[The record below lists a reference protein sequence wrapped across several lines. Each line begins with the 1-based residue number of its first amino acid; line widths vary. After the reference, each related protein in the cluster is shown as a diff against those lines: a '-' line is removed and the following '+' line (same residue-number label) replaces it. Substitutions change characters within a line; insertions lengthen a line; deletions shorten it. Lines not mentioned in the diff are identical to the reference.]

1 MSTYRLTVYE
11 YNRDGETYIGTR
23 DELSEITGVAK
34 GNLYLYTVKIGTR
47 HMKLK
52 AVHKKTGEVH
62 YGTLSDLAKKTK
74 LKSSTIREAVTQ
86 REGNM
91 LNYTVTPTGQHII
104 ELSNGQ
110 RKTTGKPEAPEAPE
124 AHNVVDKTVQKRQP
138 VTPMSKYWKDMFEWS
153 TRHLRRDA

>member
-11 YNRDGETYIGTR
+11 YNRDGETHIGTR
-23 DELSEITGVAK
+23 DGLTEITGVAQ
-34 GNLYLYTVKIGTR
+34 GNLYLYTVKIWTR

-62 YGTLSDLAKKTK
+62 YGTLADLAKKTK
-74 LKSSTIREAVTQ
+74 LKLSTIREAVTH

-91 LNYTVTPTGQHII
+91 QNYTVTPTGQYII
-104 ELSNGQ
+104 EMLNGQ
-110 RKTTGKPEAPEAPE
+110 RKTTGKPKTHKVIDRTEPE
-124 AHNVVDKTVQKRQP
+124 RQP
-138 VTPMSKYWKDMFEWS
+138 VTPMSEYWKDMFEWS

>member
-34 GNLYLYTVKIGTR
+34 GNLYLYTVKIGIR
-47 HMKLK
+47 HVKLK

-86 REGNM
+86 REGN
-91 LNYTVTPTGQHII
+91 LQNYTVTPTGQHII
-104 ELSNGQ
+104 ELFNGQ
-110 RKTTGKPEAPEAPE
+110 RKITGKPEAPEA
-124 AHNVVDKTVQKRQP
+124 HKVLDRTVQKRQP
-138 VTPMSKYWKDMFEWS
+138 VTPMSDYWKDMFELS
-153 TRHLRRDA
+153 TRHLRREA

>member
-11 YNRDGETYIGTR
+11 YNRDGEIHVGTQ
-23 DELSEITGVAK
+23 DELTEITGVAK

-62 YGTLSDLAKKTK
+62 YGTLADLAKKTK
-74 LKSSTIREAVTQ
+74 LKLSTIREAVTQ

-91 LNYTVTPTGQHII
+91 QNYTVTPTGQYII
-104 ELSNGQ
+104 ELLNGQ
-110 RKTTGKPEAPEAPE
+110 RKTTGKPKE
-124 AHNVVDKTVQKRQP
+124 HNIVEKPTPKRQP
-138 VTPMSKYWKDMFEWS
+138 VTPMSEYWKDMFEWS

>member
-11 YNRDGETYIGTR
+11 YSRDGEIHVGTQ
-23 DELSEITGVAK
+23 DELTEITGVAK

-47 HMKLK
+47 HVKLK
-52 AVHKKTGEVH
+52 AVNKKTGEVH

-74 LKSSTIREAVTQ
+74 LSLSAIREAVTQ

-91 LNYTVTPTGQHII
+91 RNYTVTPTGQHIV
-104 ELSNGQ
+104 ELLNGQ
-110 RKTTGKPEAPEAPE
+110 RKTTGKPKVQK
-124 AHNVVDKTVQKRQP
+124 VVEKTTPKRQP
-138 VTPMSKYWKDMFEWS
+138 VTPMSEYAKQLFEHS

>member
-1 MSTYRLTVYE
+1 MSAYRLTVYE
-11 YNRDGETYIGTR
+11 YNRDGEIHVGTR
-23 DELSEITGVAK
+23 DELTEITGVAK
-34 GNLYLYTVKIGTR
+34 GNLHLYTVKTGTR

-91 LNYTVTPTGQHII
+91 QNYTVTPTGQYIV
-104 ELSNGQ
+104 ELLNGQ
-110 RKTTGKPEAPEAPE
+110 RKTTGKPKAQ
-124 AHNVVDKTVQKRQP
+124 NVVDRTVTKRQP
-138 VTPMSKYWKDMFEWS
+138 VTPMSKYWKDMFELS

>member
-11 YNRDGETYIGTR
+11 YNRDGETYVGTR
-23 DELSEITGVAK
+23 DELTEITGVAQ

-62 YGTLSDLAKKTK
+62 YGTLADLAKKTK
-74 LKSSTIREAVTQ
+74 LNFNTIREAVTQ

-91 LNYTVTPTGQHII
+91 QNYTVTPTGQHII

-110 RKTTGKPEAPEAPE
+110 RKTTGKPEAPEEHKVVERNVPE
-124 AHNVVDKTVQKRQP
+124 RQP
-138 VTPMSKYWKDMFEWS
+138 VTPMSKYWQDMFKLS

>member
-11 YNRDGETYIGTR
+11 YNRDGEIHVGTR
-23 DELSEITGVAK
+23 EELSEITGVAK
-34 GNLYLYTVKIGTR
+34 GNLHLYTEKIGTR

-62 YGTLSDLAKKTK
+62 YGTLSDLSKKTK
-74 LKSSTIREAVTQ
+74 LRLDTIRAAVTE
-86 REGNM
+86 RKGNM
-91 LNYTVTPTGQHII
+91 QNYTVTPTGQYIV
-104 ELSNGQ
+104 EMLNGQ
-110 RKTTGKPEAPEAPE
+110 RKTTGKLK
-124 AHNVVDKTVQKRQP
+124 AHNVVERNVPERQP

>member
-11 YNRDGETYIGTR
+11 YNRDGETHVGTR
-23 DELSEITGVAK
+23 DELTEITGVAQ

-52 AVHKKTGEVH
+52 AVHKETGEVH
-62 YGTLSDLAKKTK
+62 YGTLADLAKKTK
-74 LKSSTIREAVTQ
+74 LRLDTIRAAVTE

-91 LNYTVTPTGQHII
+91 QNYTVTPTGQYIV
-104 ELSNGQ
+104 ELLDGQ
-110 RKTTGKPEAPEAPE
+110 RKTTGNPKT
-124 AHNVVDKTVQKRQP
+124 HNVVEKTVPKRQP
-138 VTPMSKYWKDMFEWS
+138 VTPMSEYWKDMFELS

>member
-1 MSTYRLTVYE
+1 MSTYRITVYE
-11 YNRDGETYIGTR
+11 YNRDGETYVGTR
-23 DELSEITGVAK
+23 DELTEITGVAK

-62 YGTLSDLAKKTK
+62 YGTLADLAKKTK
-74 LKSSTIREAVTQ
+74 LNFNTIREAVTQ

-104 ELSNGQ
+104 ELFNGQ
-110 RKTTGKPEAPEAPE
+110 RKTTDKPKE
-124 AHNVVDKTVQKRQP
+124 HNVVEKTAPKRQP
-138 VTPMSKYWKDMFEWS
+138 VTPMSKYWQDMFEQS